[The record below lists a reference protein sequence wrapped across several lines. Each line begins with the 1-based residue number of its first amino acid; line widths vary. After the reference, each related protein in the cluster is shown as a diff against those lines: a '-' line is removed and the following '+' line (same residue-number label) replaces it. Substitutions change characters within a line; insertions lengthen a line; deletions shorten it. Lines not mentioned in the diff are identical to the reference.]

1 MPSRKKSSRRRKST
15 RRKKSSSGKRYYG
28 PKRPNKS
35 NRGLKKWFK
44 EKWVDVCSG
53 ISTGRFKSCGR
64 QKKSGR
70 KYPYCRPVA
79 AARAMPV
86 SKRRQMCSKKR
97 SVERKKR
104 KGSGNRPRRVYQ

>member
-1 MPSRKKSSRRRKST
+1 MRSKRSKRTKRNKRSKRSKGSKR
-15 RRKKSSSGKRYYG
+15 RYYG
-28 PKRPNKS
+28 PKRPTRGNT
-35 NRGLKKWFK
+35 GLKKWFG

-53 ISTGRFKSCGR
+53 ITSGSFKSCGR

-70 KYPYCRPVA
+70 KYPYCRPIA

-97 SVERKKR
+97 SAERIKR